1 MNFRDILLLTDLLQ
15 VSYFGLASTIFTPKC
30 PSASV
35 NQLFYLKY
43 DSSNILN
50 GINKLYFLFIK
61 SIKLFKL
68 NLLCIIS
75 INNFIPLISPII
87 NLIVLP
93 LDFVYKQI
101 IIDSF

>member
-68 NLLCIIS
+68 NLLWIIS
-75 INNFIPLISPII
+75 IIICLYTKSSGNTIRFIIGDIKGIKL
-87 NLIVLP
+87 
-93 LDFVYKQI
+93 F
-101 IIDSF
+101 IDSF